1 MDEMEPSEE
10 WKDQLNTATQAVLER
25 MTGAGWI
32 QSAMN
37 QKGLL
42 IEWTESGKEAAKQF
56 GALFDKL
63 GRDMHPMEWLAF
75 TGIIDDM
82 SPGGI
87 DPKSNAID

>member
-1 MDEMEPSEE
+1 MDEMEPPQE
-10 WKDQLNTATQAVLER
+10 WKEQIDAATKAVLER
-25 MTGAGWI
+25 MTRAGWI

-37 QKGLL
+37 QKGFV
-42 IEWTESGKEAAKQF
+42 IEWTESGKQAAKQF

-63 GRDMHPMEWLAF
+63 GRDMNPIEWIAF

-87 DPKSNAID
+87 DPKENAID